1 MTIQIKWPLKKMVGW
16 MNKIINGCMYAHMHE
31 WIKIFLRAGAM
42 SRVLPGSDM
51 TGQGDEVNLAN
62 GWIDGWLYYQELR
75 AASFLVQVH
84 TKQARVMWCMNECMN
99 ILPRAMS
106 RILPGPGPDKAG
118 QGDEVRQGDVGIKR
132 LLDIPTKQRCQ
143 AFKIRSRTNQ

>member
-1 MTIQIKWPLKKMVGW
+1 MGW
-16 MNKIINGCMYAHMHE
+16 FGLVLGWFWADLGWFGLVLGWFGLGCAGFCADAAMAEIHTRPVRDALSMYE
-31 WIKIFLRAGAM
+31 W
-42 SRVLPGSDM
+42 
-51 TGQGDEVNLAN
+51 
-62 GWIDGWLYYQELR
+62 
-75 AASFLVQVH
+75 
-84 TKQARVMWCMNECMN
+84 MN

-118 QGDEVRQGDVGIKR
+118 QGDKVRQGDVGIKR